1 MGVLCECDSS
11 FLQIHYNIN
20 NLFAVSVY
28 ILLDSGHPAKVGE
41 CALTFHEVL
50 DHPRNTLHGT
60 VPVVLAHDDAE
71 EAQHLAFMAHIT
83 PGQVRRDLLHYHVK
97 SCLVLCSCFPC

>member
-1 MGVLCECDSS
+1 MLLVHSLS
-11 FLQIHYNIN
+11 
-20 NLFAVSVY
+20 VSVY

-41 CALTFHEVL
+41 CSLTFQEVL

-71 EAQHLAFMAHIT
+71 EAQHLAFIAHIV
-83 PGQVRRDLLHYHVK
+83 PGQVREVLVEIFLLPYLMSRYKV
-97 SCLVLCSCFPC
+97 S